1 MENLGHAEG
10 MGFDVPQPC
19 GHLAA
24 SLFLMLCLP
33 PFLAIGACQV
43 PSRPVLEIGRLTSWA
58 IPRLLMFNKCTTHPS
73 APCETI

>member
-43 PSRPVLEIGRLTSWA
+43 PSRPVLEMGG
-58 IPRLLMFNKCTTHPS
+58 
-73 APCETI
+73 